1 MRAAAVILF
10 FSAAALTALGMVMLV
25 SASIGAK
32 EGNYLVMQPIWCGIG
47 LLGCWAAAGIDYRKL
62 KERPWLIWAI
72 FVVVLLLLVL
82 VVFPRIGLRIK
93 GASRWL
99 KFGPLTM
106 QPSELAKLALV
117 TLLAHYADRYQ
128 RWMPTFWRGMVIP
141 GMIVGVVLALIFKE
155 PDVGTVMLLATVSG
169 VMLLIAGIRWRFFLP
184 PVIIGAVAL
193 GLFLRNNH
201 MRSERI
207 YSWLHVEETKL
218 DKGLQTY
225 QAMVALGSG
234 GVTGVGLGD
243 GRQKLGFI
251 PEHHTDFIFSVI
263 GEELGLI
270 ATIGVILGFSSL
282 VGCGLFIARHA
293 TDTFGLLLAAGIT
306 FLIGF
311 QAVINI
317 GVVTGSLPN
326 KGISL
331 PFLSYGGSNLVVM
344 LASIG
349 VLINVARH
357 SHEPKKNPFSMPE
370 TLLAPAVEAH

>member
-1 MRAAAVILF
+1 MRSAAVTLF
-10 FSAAALTALGMVMLV
+10 FSVAALTALGMVMLV
-25 SASIGAK
+25 SASTGAK
-32 EGNYLVMQPIWCGIG
+32 EANYLVMQPIWCAIG
-47 LLGCWAAAGIDYRKL
+47 LAACWGAAILDYRIFKRL
-62 KERPWLIWAI
+62 PWLTWTLF
-72 FVVVLLLLVL
+72 FVVLVLL
-82 VVFPRIGLRIK
+82 VVVILPTPISLRVK

-99 KFGPLTM
+99 KFGMFTM
-106 QPSELAKLALV
+106 QPSELAKLGLV
-117 TLLAHYADRYQ
+117 TVLALYADRYQ

-141 GMIVGVVLALIFKE
+141 GLIVAAVLALLFKE
-155 PDVGTVMLLATVSG
+155 PDVGTVILLAAVSG
-169 VMLLIAGIRWRFFLP
+169 MMLLIAGIRWRFFLP
-184 PVIIGAVAL
+184 PVVLGTIAL
-193 GLFLRNNH
+193 GIFLWNNP

-218 DKGLQTY
+218 GKGLQTY

-234 GVTGVGLGD
+234 GVSGVGLGD

-270 ATIGVILGFSSL
+270 ATIGIILAFAL
-282 VGCGLFIARHA
+282 VVGCGLYIAWHA
-293 TDTFGLLLAAGIT
+293 ADTFGMLLAAGIT
-306 FLIGF
+306 FLIGL

-344 LASIG
+344 LASVG
-349 VLINVARH
+349 VLMNVARH
-357 SHEPKKNPFSMPE
+357 GLEPNRNPFA
-370 TLLAPAVEAH
+370 LAQGVSAEMA

>member
-1 MRAAAVILF
+1 MRRIAVTLF
-10 FSAAALTALGMVMLV
+10 FSVAALTALGMVMLV
-25 SASIGAK
+25 SASIGVK
-32 EGNYLVMQPIWCGIG
+32 EGNYLVMQPIWCCVG
-47 LLGCWAAAGIDYRKL
+47 LIACWAAAALDYRVFKRL
-62 KERPWLIWAI
+62 PWINIGI
-72 FVVVLLLLVL
+72 FLVVLGLLVL
-82 VVFPRIGLRIK
+82 VLIPSIGSRVN

-99 KFGPLTM
+99 KLGPLSL
-106 QPSELAKLALV
+106 QPSELAKVALVMLLAL
-117 TLLAHYADRYQ
+117 YADRYQ

-141 GMIVGVVLALIFKE
+141 GVIVIVVLALIFKE
-155 PDVGTVMLLATVSG
+155 PDVGTVILLATVSSI
-169 VMLLIAGIRWRFFLP
+169 MLLIAGIRWRFFLP
-184 PVIIGAVAL
+184 PLIIGAVAL
-193 GLFLRNNH
+193 GCFLWNNP

-218 DKGLQTY
+218 GKGMQAY

-270 ATIGVILGFSSL
+270 ATVGIVLAFVL
-282 VGCGLFIARHA
+282 VVGCGLYIACYA
-293 TDTFGLLLAAGIT
+293 SDTFGMLLAAGIT

-344 LASIG
+344 LASVG
-349 VLINVARH
+349 LLINVARH
-357 SHEPKKNPFSMPE
+357 GREPNTNPFALVDE
-370 TLLAPAVEAH
+370 LASEIS